1 MKFIALLFGL
11 AVVTVTI
18 APVLAQDSAGLVG
31 SWKLKSFRIEL
42 VDTKETKDALGPR
55 PYGRM
60 ILTKGGHITNFRV
73 AEGRT
78 PPKTD
83 ADRAALLQSMAAWTG
98 RYRATDKE
106 VSIDIDA
113 SWTEFLTNT
122 STTRTYML
130 SGNTLTFTNTISSS
144 LFFPGRAA
152 VGVETFEREE

>member
-1 MKFIALLFGL
+1 MRFVALLA
-11 AVVTVTI
+11 AVIATV
-18 APVLAQDSAGLVG
+18 APVLAQDAAGLVG

-42 VDTKETKDALGPR
+42 VDTKETKDALGPA

-78 PPKTD
+78 PPKTE

-106 VSIDIDA
+106 VLIDIDA

-122 STTRTYML
+122 STTRTYKI

-152 VGVETFEREE
+152 IGVETFEREE

>member
-1 MKFIALLFGL
+1 MKLIALLAGV
-11 AVVTVTI
+11 AVAAAAG
-18 APVLAQDSAGLVG
+18 APAFAQDSTGLVG

-83 ADRAALLQSMAAWTG
+83 ADRAALLQSMAG
-98 RYRATDKE
+98 
-106 VSIDIDA
+106 
-113 SWTEFLTNT
+113 
-122 STTRTYML
+122 
-130 SGNTLTFTNTISSS
+130 
-144 LFFPGRAA
+144 
-152 VGVETFEREE
+152 

>member
-1 MKFIALLFGL
+1 MTFIALLWGF
-11 AVVTVTI
+11 AI
-18 APVLAQDSAGLVG
+18 AAIATGPAIAQDSVGIVG

-83 ADRAALLQSMAAWTG
+83 ADRASLLQSMAGWTG

-106 VSIDIDA
+106 VFIDIDA

-122 STTRTYML
+122 STTRTYAL
-130 SGNTLTFTNTISSS
+130 TGSTLVFTNSIPSS

-152 VGVETFEREE
+152 VGVEIFEREE

>member
-1 MKFIALLFGL
+1 MKISVLLAGL
-11 AVVTVTI
+11 VVTAAAI
-18 APVLAQDSAGLVG
+18 GPALAQDPAGLVG

-83 ADRAALLQSMAAWTG
+83 SDRAALLQSMAAWTG

-106 VSIDIDA
+106 VLIDIDA

-122 STTRTYML
+122 STTRTYLL